1 MQLKSTLN
9 FELFNFKL
17 PIILFLISNSV
28 FAQDTIFNK
37 TDDNDIQQQLENITE
52 NSLNEEDDYTN
63 LLEGLI
69 YYKEHPINLNNTTKE
84 ELQQLHILNDI
95 QINNLLDHIDKNGDL
110 ITIYE
115 LQSIT
120 GFNLQTITK
129 LLPYVKISDNFDSS
143 HFTIKQLFNK
153 GQNIVLMRYGQTLE
167 KQKGFSPI
175 DSAQLLKS
183 SNARYIGSPQ
193 KLYARYRFTYGNNVS
208 WGITADKDQGE
219 LFFKHN
225 QRFKYNWYEN
235 ALHGNQHSGFDFY
248 SAHFFIK
255 NIRFIKAL
263 AIGDYQASFGQ
274 GLTVWSGMSFGKS
287 SDINS
292 IKKVAAGIRPYTS
305 ADENRFMRGVATTI
319 GFKNFEATG
328 FISRKKIDAAISD
341 TLADG
346 SSRTISSLQTTGYH
360 TTPTEIAGKDAVLQT
375 LIGGNISY
383 KTRRL
388 NIGITAIDF
397 QLNKDFERS
406 LTYYNQFEFSSKH
419 NFNLGIDYNYVYKN
433 FNFYGEQAISKNGGM
448 AFVNGVLISLD
459 PRLSITLAQRNYQR
473 NYQNLLSNSFSEN
486 TSAANEKGTYI
497 GIAIKPSNTISVNA
511 YYDRFEFPWLKYLVN
526 APSVGNDYVAQINYT
541 PSKKTDVYFRIRQ
554 RNKQKN
560 TSSPDAPID
569 YLVPAN
575 QTNYRFNISYSIL
588 PSIKLKNRLE
598 LIDYKLENNKTEKG
612 YLVYQDV
619 VFNNINKPLSV
630 TLRYALF
637 QTDSYNTRIY
647 AYENDML
654 SSFSIPAYY
663 GRGSRFYILLD
674 YTITRKIE
682 IWIRYGQS
690 FYDDRT
696 IISPGSLNEI
706 DGNTKTEIKAQ
717 VKFKF

>member
-1 MQLKSTLN
+1 
-9 FELFNFKL
+9 
-17 PIILFLISNSV
+17 
-28 FAQDTIFNK
+28 
-37 TDDNDIQQQLENITE
+37 
-52 NSLNEEDDYTN
+52 
-63 LLEGLI
+63 
-69 YYKEHPINLNNTTKE
+69 LNNTTKD

-95 QINNLLDHIDKNGDL
+95 QITNLLNHIDKNGNL

-115 LQSIT
+115 LQSIA

-129 LLPYVKISDNFDSS
+129 LLPYVKISDNFSS
-143 HFTIKQLFNK
+143 THFTIKQLFNK
-153 GQNIVLMRYGQTLE
+153 GQNTMLMRYGQTLE

-183 SNARYIGSPQ
+183 PNARYIGSPQ

-208 WGITADKDQGE
+208 WGIIVDKDQGE

-225 QRFKYNWYEN
+225 QRFKYNWYEK

-255 NIRFIKAL
+255 NIRFIKSL

-328 FISRKKIDAAISD
+328 FISRKKIDATISD

-346 SSRTISSLQTTGYH
+346 SSRAISALQTTGYH
-360 TTPTEIAGKDAVLQT
+360 TTPNEIASKDAVLQT

-419 NFNLGIDYNYVYKN
+419 NFNLGIDYNYVFKN
-433 FNFYGEQAISKNGGM
+433 VNFYGEQAISRNGGM
-448 AFVNGVLISLD
+448 AFVNGILISLD
-459 PRLSITLAQRNYQR
+459 PRLSITVAQRNYQR
-473 NYQNLLSNSFSEN
+473 NFQNLLSNSFSEN

-497 GIAIKPSNTISVNA
+497 GISIKPSNAISVNA

-526 APSVGNDYVAQINYT
+526 ASSVGNDYVVQINYT

-588 PSIKLKNRLE
+588 PSVKLKNRLE

-619 VFNNINKPLSV
+619 VFNKIGKPLSV

-637 QTDSYNTRIY
+637 QTDSYNARIY

-674 YTITRKIE
+674 YNITRKIE
-682 IWIRYGQS
+682 FWIRYGQT

-696 IISPGSLNEI
+696 IISPGTPSEI
-706 DGNTKTEIKAQ
+706 YGNTKTEIKAQ